1 MIDDAAWMRWAEKY
15 SRRKDSQ
22 RVLCLLQHWNE
33 SVLQAFFTQHVGPNV
48 PHVCWIY
55 FTKPCGK
62 RAWRKHLVWGGGW
75 GVVEGPLEEKLE
87 HWLDEIIQRKSLF
100 SPSVGFVHIFIS
112 SAWIILLGRP
122 VYAPRWLCNNCRR
135 GNTVSMR
142 ECNLS
147 IWLKCLR
154 FDPPSLSEQQSQEMT
169 GFGGLTTCKSLWIIR
184 RVWIFHFVFYRR
196 ISDYPGWRGCQID
209 RLGDCRHSAVINS
222 CSTCTW

>member
-1 MIDDAAWMRWAEKY
+1 MIDDDQKY
-15 SRRKDSQ
+15 SRRKDGQ

-33 SVLQAFFTQHVGPNV
+33 SVLQVFFTQRVGSNV

-62 RAWRKHLVWGGGW
+62 RALRKHLVLGGW
-75 GVVEGPLEEKLE
+75 EGPLEEKLE
-87 HWLDEIIQRKSLF
+87 HWLNEIIQKKSLF

-112 SAWIILLGRP
+112 SAWIILLGRR

-135 GNTVSMR
+135 GNTVSTR

-196 ISDYPGWRGCQID
+196 ISDYPGWRGSQID
-209 RLGDCRHSAVINS
+209 RLGDCSD
-222 CSTCTW
+222 